1 MKKCSLD
8 ELLKFHRHETYENQC
23 NHVKRLVEKG
33 EIKPIASSG
42 TNGKKP
48 ALPLKFWLAEEQD
61 FSDLKHELLYNTSPR
76 ISLDYYMKNL
86 PVYAKEREA
95 VRKLGEYLDIASKDD
110 RTISINER
118 SYSIW
123 KQEKFL
129 TEKNGRTI
137 LKHCGI
143 GETALNYYVTSEP
156 FAYYANSRQVPQT
169 VLVIENKDTFYSM
182 RRHLLAGNDL
192 ILGESIGTLIYGAGK
207 RVCST
212 FKDFCLSAEPYL
224 LDKRNNFVYFGD
236 LDYEGIIIYERL
248 ADVFQAYGEI
258 KPFVPAYEAM
268 VCKENE
274 SRQLPYSKEGQNKH
288 IDEGFFKYFSQ
299 DIGQRMQTILAEGR
313 YIPQEC
319 LNITDF

>member
-8 ELLKFHRHETYENQC
+8 ELLKSHRQETYENQY
-23 NHVKRLVEKG
+23 NHVKKLIEKG

-48 ALPLKFWLAEEQD
+48 ALPLKFWLVEEQD
-61 FSDLKHELLYNTSPR
+61 FSDLKQELLYNTSPK
-76 ISLDYYMKNL
+76 ISLDYYIKNL
-86 PVYAKEREA
+86 SVYAKEREA
-95 VRKLGEYLDIASKDD
+95 VQKLGEYLDIASKDN
-110 RTISINER
+110 RIISINER
-118 SYSIW
+118 SYDIW

-143 GETALNYYVTSEP
+143 GEESLNYYVTSEP
-156 FAYYANSRQVPQT
+156 FAYYANHRHVPQT
-169 VLVIENKDTFYSM
+169 VLVVENKDTFYSM
-182 RRHLLAGNDL
+182 RRHLLAGNAL
-192 ILGESIGTLIYGAGK
+192 IFGESIGTLIYGAGK

-212 FKDFCLSAEPYL
+212 FKDFRLSAEPYL
-224 LDKRNNFVYFGD
+224 LDKKNNFVYFGD
-236 LDYEGIIIYERL
+236 LDYEGIIIYEKL
-248 ADVFQAYGEI
+248 ADIFQVYGKI

-268 VCKENE
+268 ICKEDAI
-274 SRQLPYSKEGQNKH
+274 RQLPYSKEGQNKH
-288 IDEGFFKYFSQ
+288 IYGDFFEHFSK
-299 DIGQRMQTILAEGR
+299 DIVPRMKAILQEGR